1 MKIENNTQN
10 TSFGQLVPT
19 KPLLKSAMGI
29 HTYSEGRELYLS
41 TSQKFPGH
49 EGYYKKA
56 VIIAQSAIKKNEKI
70 KELVRHLKE
79 IPKCNLNKE
88 INKIA
93 SDIGEKIDISI

>member
-1 MKIENNTQN
+1 MKIKNNTQN

-29 HTYSEGRELYLS
+29 HTDSEGRELYLS

-56 VIIAQSAIKKNEKI
+56 IIIAKSAIEKNEKI
-70 KELVRHLKE
+70 KEIVNHLKE
-79 IPKCNLNKE
+79 IPNFNLNKE

-93 SDIGEKIDISI
+93 SNIGEKVDISI